1 MPGSVLKFNAR
12 KLMFENA
19 PKLFFVSLLYV
30 VLVTLVS
37 WLSMRLP
44 GSIRAEDILSRLSSG
59 EIPSLTIIYTDFRP
73 IGVLLALI
81 LSLIQPVL
89 DTGFVSYCMKIN
101 RKQDTEY
108 RDIFNGFLY
117 LVKIILIF
125 IITSVL
131 ILLWSLLLII
141 PGIVAIYR
149 YRLAYYI
156 LLDDPKKTALQCITE
171 SKQLM
176 SGHKL
181 DLFLI
186 ELSFFGWF
194 VLDLAII
201 LLTPLPFPVPIV
213 SLWLSPYMGLTR
225 AAFYEIRITGV
236 TV

>member
-1 MPGSVLKFNAR
+1 MPGSILKFNAR

-19 PKLFFVSLLYV
+19 PKLFFISLLYV
-30 VLVTLVS
+30 VLVTLVA
-37 WLSMRLP
+37 WLSLRLP
-44 GSIRAEDILSRLSSG
+44 GSIRANDILNRLSSG
-59 EIPSLTIIYTDFRP
+59 EIPSLAIIYTNFRP
-73 IGVLLALI
+73 IGVFLALI
-81 LSLIQPVL
+81 LSLLQPVL
-89 DTGFVSYCMKIN
+89 DAGYMSFCLKIN

-108 RDIFNGFLY
+108 KDIFNGFLFI
-117 LVKIILIF
+117 LKIIFIF

-131 ILLWSLLLII
+131 ILLWSLLFII
-141 PGIVAIYR
+141 PGIVAIYK

-156 LLDDPKKTALQCITE
+156 LLDDPQKGALQCITE
-171 SKQLM
+171 SKQMM

-194 VLDLAII
+194 VLDLAIV

-225 AAFYEIRITGV
+225 AAFYENRVTGV
-236 TV
+236 AV

>member
-1 MPGSVLKFNAR
+1 MTGSALKFNAR

-19 PKLFFVSLLYV
+19 PKLFFISLLYV
-30 VLVTLVS
+30 VLVTLVA

-44 GSIRAEDILSRLSSG
+44 GSIRAEDIISRLSSG
-59 EIPSLTIIYTDFRP
+59 EIPSLTIIYTGFRP

-81 LSLIQPVL
+81 LSLLQPVL
-89 DTGFVSYCMKIN
+89 ETGFISYCMKIN
-101 RKQDTEY
+101 RKQDTEVK
-108 RDIFNGFLY
+108 DIFNGFLF
-117 LVKIILIF
+117 LAKIILIL

-131 ILLWSLLLII
+131 IFLWSLLLII
-141 PGIVAIYR
+141 PGIVAIYK
-149 YRLAYYI
+149 YKLAYYI

-171 SKQLM
+171 SKQMM

-186 ELSFFGWF
+186 ELSFLGWY

-213 SLWLSPYMGLTR
+213 SLWLSPYIGLTCVG
-225 AAFYEIRITGV
+225 FYEYRVTGIAV
-236 TV
+236 